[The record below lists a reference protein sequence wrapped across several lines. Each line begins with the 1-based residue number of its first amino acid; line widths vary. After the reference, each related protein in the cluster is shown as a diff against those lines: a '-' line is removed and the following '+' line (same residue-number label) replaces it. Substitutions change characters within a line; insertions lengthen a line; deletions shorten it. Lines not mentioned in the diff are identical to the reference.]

1 MQQPQPTP
9 KPYAEM
15 KRVELINLCRQTV
28 EGFKE
33 SMARKTKKELLGIL
47 MPDTLPPVEAEDD
60 VLWKPYKKQDLVRMA
75 SAHPDYKKSMD
86 RQKKEDLVR
95 FLRERG
101 FQPPTNTKPIDAS
114 EAPAPNNSSEPLK
127 PKAKKPNPQRLT
139 KTQLMALC
147 NERADF
153 DLKEHGKTRA
163 AMIAFLQTP
172 PPSPLEALCGGGGTV
187 SPVNI
192 GMLLDQPENI
202 QKVRAALLRLLMDKE
217 PFRMD
222 PDLEAKLDKIV

>member
-1 MQQPQPTP
+1 
-9 KPYAEM
+9 M

-47 MPDTLPPVEAEDD
+47 MPDTLRPAEAKDD
-60 VLWKPYKKQDLVRMA
+60 DLWKPYKKQDLVRMA

-86 RQKKEDLVR
+86 RQKKEDIVR
-95 FLRERG
+95 FLRDRG
-101 FQPPTNTKPIDAS
+101 FQPTAPGPIDAPHHS
-114 EAPAPNNSSEPLK
+114 GEPLK
-127 PKAKKPNPQRLT
+127 PKAKRPNPQRLT
-139 KTQLMALC
+139 KTQLLELC

-163 AMIAFLQTP
+163 SMIAFLQTP
-172 PPSPLEALCGGGGTV
+172 PPSPSPLEGGLESGGGAGGTV